1 MKLFCLISKKE
12 RKMSTLN
19 ISSITP
25 SRMLSELPLCITAKE
40 PIIIHGSPGCG
51 KSQLVRTFAK
61 YNNYKITT
69 RMLSQLCP
77 GDLQIPF
84 IDKENGNTLCYAV
97 ADWLVKLGQ
106 DGKHI
111 LFLDEFDKI
120 APDVKT
126 QIYELLLDRRIGGW
140 EMDDNVIVIAAG
152 NRLSDGA
159 GGYELDTALA
169 DRVSHYY
176 VQTNAEQWLNWGV
189 LNNIHPAVL
198 TFIKNRPD
206 MLDQND
212 DFENLLRTSPRS
224 FEKVSNY
231 LWINS
236 NPNKITIHIESRI
249 GIQNTATFLHT
260 LEEIQ
265 SLPDLEL
272 LYKSTDAELAH
283 IAQEM
288 FDTNSK
294 VYGLAFALTTASSKV
309 KELARAIRIFTII
322 TNNIPF
328 NSRVELK
335 QMGLNLMLQIARD
348 KAGWALKLIKE
359 PDFINYALNDICS
372 MPDLKD
378 LVNDLENIN

>member
-120 APDVKT
+120 A
-126 QIYELLLDRRIGGW
+126 
-140 EMDDNVIVIAAG
+140 
-152 NRLSDGA
+152 
-159 GGYELDTALA
+159 
-169 DRVSHYY
+169 
-176 VQTNAEQWLNWGV
+176 
-189 LNNIHPAVL
+189 
-198 TFIKNRPD
+198 
-206 MLDQND
+206 
-212 DFENLLRTSPRS
+212 
-224 FEKVSNY
+224 
-231 LWINS
+231 
-236 NPNKITIHIESRI
+236 
-249 GIQNTATFLHT
+249 
-260 LEEIQ
+260 
-265 SLPDLEL
+265 
-272 LYKSTDAELAH
+272 
-283 IAQEM
+283 
-288 FDTNSK
+288 
-294 VYGLAFALTTASSKV
+294 
-309 KELARAIRIFTII
+309 
-322 TNNIPF
+322 
-328 NSRVELK
+328 
-335 QMGLNLMLQIARD
+335 LM
-348 KAGWALKLIKE
+348 
-359 PDFINYALNDICS
+359 
-372 MPDLKD
+372 
-378 LVNDLENIN
+378 